1 MKKSQ
6 TSAGSIAVFIVLI
19 ALFMVLYLLFV
30 PPEERARLLGENKT
44 NDINQDINVQGLKT
58 NTLLT
63 QTPGL
68 LKPFDEDTSK
78 HEIDSIQLYLRN
90 EPLIDDLATSLT
102 ISKTI
107 FKEETKELRFNIQD
121 LSNLNKASLFFFVG
135 EAKGNLIINFNNI
148 EIFNDKA
155 SGLKTITLPEGYLKE
170 TNTLLFKVNSPSF
183 FGKNTYTLKDIKVR
197 EEFELTNTKEE
208 RTFVLSASE
217 TGDAELN
224 FFAFCNQAPVGSR
237 LRIFLNR
244 EEIFNNVLGC
254 ISSEKNV
261 EIKEEDLKQGTNNLL
276 FEIDKGDFLLN
287 DINLKVELE
296 EGGSRTYKFS
306 ITEKQMDD
314 ITASARE
321 VKMIMNFKDDENKR
335 ATINVNGNE
344 FSLETTDLEYER
356 FITSLIREGNNFI
369 RIVPGN
375 EFTVDLLEIKI
386 I

>member
-6 TSAGSIAVFIVLI
+6 TSAGGIAVLIFLI

-44 NDINQDINVQGLKT
+44 NDVNQDTNIQGVKT
-58 NTLLT
+58 NILLT

-68 LKPFDEDTSK
+68 LKPFEEDTSK

-121 LSNLNKASLFFFVG
+121 LTNLNKASLFFFVG
-135 EAKGNLIINFNNI
+135 EAKGNLIINFNGI

-155 SGLKTITLPEGYLKE
+155 SGLKTITLPEGYTKE
-170 TNTLLFKVNSPSF
+170 TNILLFKVSSPSF

-217 TGDAELN
+217 TGNAELS
-224 FFAFCNQAPVGSR
+224 FFAFCNQAPAGSR
-237 LRIFLNR
+237 LRIFLNK

-254 ISSEKNV
+254 VSSEKNV
-261 EIKEEDLKQGTNNLL
+261 EIKEEDLKQGTNDLL

-314 ITASARE
+314 ITASAKE
-321 VKMIMNFKDDENKR
+321 VKVIMNFKDDKNKR

-369 RIVPGN
+369 RILPGN

>member
-1 MKKSQ
+1 
-6 TSAGSIAVFIVLI
+6 
-19 ALFMVLYLLFV
+19 LLFV

-44 NDINQDINVQGLKT
+44 NDINQDINVQGIKT

>member
-44 NDINQDINVQGLKT
+44 NDINQDINVQGIKT